1 MDCEPLLQHLLTA
14 PATAPTRETTAE
26 FWDRHCQIARRFPH
40 PVDAAA
46 AAGFGASCVGLAF
59 GSGYQAAL
67 RVLDPGLGDGIAALC
82 VTEAGG
88 GHPRAVT
95 TSIRPTGNGWVLN
108 GTKTFVTFGPEASEL
123 LVAASAGASPEGRNS
138 LRVVRVRA
146 DQPGVRVTARPP
158 LPMVPELPHGEVQLE
173 EVQLNEA
180 HGADVLDGDGYT
192 RYVKPFRTI
201 EDIHATAAVLGWL
214 LRIAR
219 ESEWPRDIQEQ
230 LVATIVALRAISGG
244 DPASPAVHI
253 ALAGAL
259 ASAAHAIEKLEPL
272 WADADPGVAA
282 MWQRDKALL
291 GIAGRARAARLDTA
305 WATVN
310 QAGG

>member
-14 PATAPTRETTAE
+14 PATAPSRETTAE
-26 FWDRHCQIARRFPH
+26 FWDRHCQIARLFPDS
-40 PVDAAA
+40 VDAAA

-59 GSGYQAAL
+59 GSGYQVAL
-67 RVLDPGLGDGIAALC
+67 RVLDPGLGEGIAAMC

-88 GHPRAVT
+88 GHPRAIN
-95 TSIRPTGNGWVLN
+95 TSIRPIGNGWVLN

-123 LVAASAGASPEGRNS
+123 LVAASAGTSAEGRNS

-146 DQPGVRVTARPP
+146 DQPGVTVTVRPP
-158 LPMVPELPHGEVQLE
+158 LPMVPELPHGEVQLD
-173 EVQLNEA
+173 EVQLGEGL
-180 HGADVLDGDGYT
+180 GADVLDGDGYT
-192 RYVKPFRTI
+192 RYIKPFRTI
-201 EDIHATAAVLGWL
+201 EDIHVTAAVLGWL
-214 LRIAR
+214 VRIAR
-219 ESEWPRDIQEQ
+219 QSGWPRDVQQQIISAI
-230 LVATIVALRAISGG
+230 LALRPLGCA

-259 ASAAHAIEKLEPL
+259 ASAAHAVEQLEPL
-272 WADADPGVAA
+272 WADADPAVAE

-291 GIAGRARAARLDTA
+291 GIAGRARAARLDSA

-310 QAGG
+310 QAGC